1 MAKPRSER
9 FDEERPEVSEQ
20 EIVNAAKAN
29 RVVVS
34 FGSFPVMTDPTHC
47 DGPGCLD
54 SFRGGTS

>member
-34 FGSFPVMTDPTHC
+34 FGSFPVMTDPTHIGALAVKLSNFC
-47 DGPGCLD
+47 
-54 SFRGGTS
+54 